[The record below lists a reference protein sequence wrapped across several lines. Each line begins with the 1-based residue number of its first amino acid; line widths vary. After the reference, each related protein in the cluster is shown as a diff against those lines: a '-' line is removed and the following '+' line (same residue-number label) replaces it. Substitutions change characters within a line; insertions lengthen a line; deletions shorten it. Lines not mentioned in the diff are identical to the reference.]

1 MARKQFSTKL
11 KPELIKALKHLA
23 VELEKPAN
31 YLLEEAIIDLLKK
44 YGKEVKET
52 PEEEEGEEE

>member
-1 MARKQFSTKL
+1 MARKPFSTKL

-44 YGKEVKET
+44 YGKEVKEA